1 MTKKNSAVLP
11 STDPTKWTI
20 VDIAEGFAVSTD
32 LARTFA
38 AEMLRRHP
46 NAVLPEETWDALKAA
61 WMVRKRRMIPAEWYE
76 KVGADQYYRV
86 QEAPPEGA
94 ENFLHLTADFCCS
107 FSSTDFGKL
116 KGEQPNLH
124 GLIKGVRD
132 SVSMYAAS
140 KKQAFESMLKRM
152 LREEQAHGA
161 NAKRAFIVALEAYL
175 LDRKKSLANAR
186 KRGETGL
193 CEDSVYEKAVAEFLT
208 KIHNG

>member
-1 MTKKNSAVLP
+1 MTKKSI
-11 STDPTKWTI
+11 STVTADATKWTI
-20 VDIAEGFAVSTD
+20 VEIAEGFAKSTD
-32 LARTFA
+32 TARDYA
-38 AEMLRRHP
+38 AEMLRRYP
-46 NAVLPEETWDALKAA
+46 NAALPEETWSALKTA
-61 WMVRKRRMIPAEWYE
+61 WMTRKRGMVPAEWYE

-86 QEAPPEGA
+86 QEAPPEEA

-124 GLIKGVRD
+124 ALIKGVRD
-132 SVSMYAAS
+132 NVSMYAAS
-140 KKQAFESMLKRM
+140 KKQAFESMLKKM

-186 KRGETGL
+186 KQGQTGL
-193 CEDSVYEKAVAEFLT
+193 CEDSVYEKAVAEFLA
-208 KIHNG
+208 KVHNG

>member
-1 MTKKNSAVLP
+1 MSKKNVPAV
-11 STDPTKWTI
+11 TADATKWTI

-38 AEMLRRHP
+38 AEMLRRYP
-46 NAVLPEETWDALKAA
+46 DAVLPEETWDALKAA
-61 WMVRKRRMIPAEWYE
+61 WMMRKRRMIPGEWYE

-86 QEAPPEGA
+86 AEAPPEGA
-94 ENFLHLTADFCCS
+94 ENFLHLTADFACS

-124 GLIKGVRD
+124 ALIKGVRD

-140 KKQAFESMLKRM
+140 KKQAFESMLKKM
-152 LREEQAHGA
+152 LREEEARGA

-175 LDRKKSLANAR
+175 LDRRKSLGNAR
-186 KRGETGL
+186 KKGETGL
-193 CEDSVYEKAVAEFLT
+193 CEDSVYEKAVAEFIA
-208 KIHNG
+208 KIHKG

>member
-1 MTKKNSAVLP
+1 MSKKNPAVLA
-11 STDPTKWTI
+11 TDPTKWTI

-46 NAVLPEETWDALKAA
+46 NAVLPEETWDALKTA
-61 WMVRKRRMIPAEWYE
+61 WMTRKRNMVPAEWYE

-124 GLIKGVRD
+124 KMIGDVRNA
-132 SVSMYAAS
+132 VSMYAAS
-140 KKQAFESMLKRM
+140 KKQAFESLLKRM
-152 LREEQAHGA
+152 LREEQARGA

-175 LDRKKSLANAR
+175 LDRRKSLGNAR

-193 CEDSVYEKAVAEFLT
+193 CEDSVYETAVAEFLA
-208 KIHNG
+208 KIHKG